1 VVDLGVCTWYM
12 AVRQSRQNLARFV
25 IWTTNRVED
34 GSTEVTGKLAVV
46 LQLTEVLKL
55 VKPSLM

>member
-1 VVDLGVCTWYM
+1 M